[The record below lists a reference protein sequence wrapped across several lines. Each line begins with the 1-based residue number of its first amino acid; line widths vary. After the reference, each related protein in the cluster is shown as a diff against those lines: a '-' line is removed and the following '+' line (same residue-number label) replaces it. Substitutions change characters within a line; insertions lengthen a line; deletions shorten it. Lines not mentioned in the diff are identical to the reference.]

1 MKIIR
6 LSGEGLTL
14 ADLVAI
20 AERRARVTLS
30 PKARR
35 AIAASRRVVDRAVRS
50 GETVYG
56 VTTGFGKFAD
66 VAIPPGE
73 IETLQRNLIRSHA
86 AGVGSALPDP
96 VCGR

>member
-1 MKIIR
+1 MRIIR

-14 ADLVAI
+14 ADLVAV

-35 AIAASRRVVDRAVRS
+35 AIGASRRVVDRAVRS

-66 VAIPPGE
+66 VPIPPGE

-86 AGVGSALPDP
+86 AGVGAALPDP
-96 VCGR
+96 VSGR

>member
-1 MKIIR
+1 MKMIR
-6 LSGEGLTL
+6 LSGDGLTL
-14 ADLVAI
+14 AELVAV

-30 PKARR
+30 TQARR

-66 VAIPPGE
+66 VAIPPAE
-73 IETLQRNLIRSHA
+73 IESLQRNLVRIHA
-86 AGVGSALPDP
+86 AGV
-96 VCGR
+96 